1 MAAKLLTSDK
11 NMKQISQVKDIKQQT
26 KLIMKKIHLCK
37 YVCDFRLAGSDIII
51 LDKSEKIRIENKY
64 NLLTELLKHLKDS
77 NWYETMGTDLF
88 KFLESLFKMISHNLF
103 RVLPDGYIVEVVN
116 TDTNGKDAKI
126 TVTKELPSW
135 KHFNLIYNIFECVLH
150 KLKKCSV
157 KTKLFIISNLE
168 NFNVISN
175 MVYLLNSEEVREEEM
190 VAN

>member
-37 YVCDFRLAGSDIII
+37 YVCDFRSVG
-51 LDKSEKIRIENKY
+51 IRIENKF
-64 NLLTELLKHLKDS
+64 NLLTEILGHLKDS
-77 NWYETMGTDLF
+77 NWHETDWLP
-88 KFLESLFKMISHNLF
+88 KCLESLFKMISHNLF
-103 RVLPDGYIVEVVN
+103 RGLPHGYIVVVK
-116 TDTNGKDAKI
+116 TDTNGYRKDVKV

-150 KLKKCSV
+150 KLTKFNSKK
-157 KTKLFIISNLE
+157 KLIISNLE